1 MIRIA
6 QVGCGYWGPNLLR
19 NIVDHPEVEVS
30 GVIDLDKRVANW
42 LKDKYPS
49 LPFHSD
55 SSLNILD
62 KWVTDAVV
70 ISTPAHTHY
79 TLVRDVLASKRH
91 CLVEKPLASSTEE
104 CIDLIRIAGEKGITL
119 MVGHTFLYNAAVVK
133 MKEIID
139 SGELGEIYYVYAQRL
154 NLGKIRQDVDVLW
167 NLAPH
172 DISII
177 NYWFNEIP
185 EQVTAKGIDF
195 IQPEISDVAFV
206 NLEFP
211 SGKHAVMH
219 LSWLDPHKIRQIT
232 VVGSKKMA
240 VYDDT
245 SQEKIVVYDK
255 GVDREHPEKATLGD
269 FEDFGTFQ
277 LRLRAGGVRIP
288 AVDFVEP
295 LKVEVDAFVT
305 AINSGQPPLTDGQ
318 NGLETVQVLQA
329 ATESLRNSGKTV
341 KVRSV

>member
-19 NIVDHPEVEVS
+19 NLVDHPKVAVS
-30 GVIDLDKRVANW
+30 GVIDMDKRVSQWMAE
-42 LKDKYPS
+42 KYPS
-49 LPFHSD
+49 LPFQSN
-55 SSLNILD
+55 SSLDILD
-62 KWVTDAVV
+62 EWEADAVV

-79 TLVRDVLASKRH
+79 RLGRDILSSRRH
-91 CLVEKPLASSTEE
+91 SLVEKPLATSTDE
-104 CIDLIRIAGEKGITL
+104 CIDLIRIAEEKSVIL
-119 MVGHTFLYNAAVVK
+119 MVGHTFLHNAAVVK
-133 MKEIID
+133 MKEVID

-177 NYWFNEIP
+177 NYWFDEIP
-185 EQVTAKGIDF
+185 DQITAKGIDF
-195 IQPEISDVAFV
+195 IQSGISDVAFI
-206 NLEFP
+206 NMEFP
-211 SGKHAVMH
+211 SGRHAVLH

-245 SQEKIVVYDK
+245 AQEKIIIYDK
-255 GVDREHPEKATLGD
+255 GVDRKHPEKATLGD

-277 LRLRAGGVRIP
+277 LRLRAGGVSIP

-295 LKVEVDAFVT
+295 LKVEVDAFIT
-305 AINSGQPPLTDGQ
+305 AINSGQLPLTDGK
-318 NGLETVQVLQA
+318 NGLETVQVLEA
-329 ATESLRNSGKTV
+329 ATESLRNFGKAV
-341 KVRSV
+341 NVRSA

>member
-104 CIDLIRIAGEKGITL
+104 CIDLIRIAGEKGVTL

-177 NYWFNEIP
+177 NYWFDEIP
-185 EQVTAKGIDF
+185 DQVTAKGIDF
-195 IQPEISDVAFV
+195 IQSGISDVAFV

-211 SGKHAVMH
+211 SGRHAVIH

-255 GVDREHPEKATLGD
+255 GVDRKHPEKATLGN

-288 AVDFVEP
+288 SVDFVEP

-305 AINSGQPPLTDGQ
+305 AINSGHPPLTDGK
-318 NGLETVQVLQA
+318 NGLETVQVLEA
-329 ATESLRNSGKTV
+329 ATESLRNSGKAME
-341 KVRSV
+341 VRSV